1 MTRYASV
8 AIAWLGLVAGAA
20 MAEEVAIADEASL
33 SIQLNKLEPVDA
45 GCRIYF
51 VIENQGDEAYQ
62 ELTVD
67 LVTFDPGGIVGQRLL
82 VELGPLRPAKTSVS
96 SFDFEALECAA
107 IDRILVNDVT
117 SCRTPA
123 GPPEDCV
130 ARIALSSLGAELL
143 F

>member
-8 AIAWLGLVAGAA
+8 AIAWLTLVAGSAL
-20 MAEEVAIADEASL
+20 ADEATL

-51 VIENQGDEAYQ
+51 VIGNQGDETYH

-67 LVTFDPGGIVGQRLL
+67 LVTFDPVGIVGQRLL
-82 VELGPLRPAKTSVS
+82 VELGPLRAAKTSVS
-96 SFDFEALECAA
+96 SFDFEALDCAS

-123 GPPEDCV
+123 GRPEDCV

>member
-1 MTRYASV
+1 MIRSAAL
-8 AIAWLGLVAGAA
+8 AIAGLVLAGSAA
-20 MAEEVAIADEASL
+20 TADEPSL
-33 SIQLNKLEPVDA
+33 AIQLNKLKPVDA

-51 VIENQGDEAYQ
+51 VIENQGDEPYQ

-67 LVTFDPGGIVGQRLL
+67 LVTFDPAGIVGQRLL
-82 VELGPLRPAKTSVS
+82 VELGPLRAAKTSVS
-96 SFDFEALECAA
+96 SFDFDGLDCAA

-123 GPPEDCV
+123 GTPEDCV
-130 ARIALSSLGAELL
+130 ARIALSSLDAELL

>member
-8 AIAWLGLVAGAA
+8 AIAWLTLVAGAA
-20 MAEEVAIADEASL
+20 TAEAPSL
-33 SIQLNKLEPVDA
+33 SIQLNKLEPVEA
-45 GCRIYF
+45 GCRVYF
-51 VIENQGDEAYQ
+51 VIENRGDTAYD

-67 LVTFDPGGIVGQRLL
+67 LVTFDPAGIVGQRLL
-82 VELGPLRPAKTSVS
+82 VQLGPLRAAKTSVS
-96 SFDFEALECAA
+96 SFDFEALDCTA

-117 SCRTPA
+117 TCRTPA
-123 GPPEDCV
+123 GTSEDCV

>member
-1 MTRYASV
+1 MAGGTGMTRYAVV
-8 AIAWLGLVAGAA
+8 AIAWLALAAGAVLA
-20 MAEEVAIADEASL
+20 GEPSL
-33 SIQLNKLEPVDA
+33 SIQLNKLEPVDS

-51 VIENQGDEAYQ
+51 VIENQGEEAYD

-67 LVTFDPGGIVGQRLL
+67 LVTFDPAGIVGQRLL
-82 VELGPLRPAKTSVS
+82 VELGPLRAAKTAVS

-117 SCRTPA
+117 SCLTPA
-123 GPPEDCV
+123 GPPDDCV
-130 ARIALSSLGAELL
+130 GRIALSSLGAELL

>member
-1 MTRYASV
+1 MIRYASV
-8 AIAWLGLVAGAA
+8 AIAWLGLLAGTA
-20 MAEEVAIADEASL
+20 MAEGPPL
-33 SIQLNKLEPVDA
+33 SIELNKLEPVDA

-51 VIENQGDEAYQ
+51 VIENRSDEAYA

-67 LVTFDPGGIVGQRLL
+67 LVTFDPAGIVGQRLL
-82 VELGPLRPAKTSVS
+82 VELGPLRAAKTSVS

-117 SCRTPA
+117 SCRTAA
-123 GPPEDCV
+123 GAPEDCV
-130 ARIALSSLGAELL
+130 ARITLSSLGAELL